1 MVAHNNKKKCKI
13 HIIGAGISGLI
24 AAKILEEQ
32 GFYPIILEA
41 TDRVGGRV
49 KTDVINDHQLDH
61 GFQVLLTGYPAAQRH
76 LNYEKLNLQKISPGA
91 AIFKNN
97 KQKIIG
103 DPLRDISFL
112 LPTLFSGIGTILD
125 KIRILILNTILKK
138 KTLTAIFSTPEDK
151 TSSYLVKF
159 GFSESMIS
167 DFFQPFFSGIFLE
180 PKLETSS
187 RMFEFVYKMFGEGYA
202 TIPKAGMEAIPKQL
216 LKKLT
221 KTTYKYN
228 TKVASVNE
236 GEIVL
241 EDQTKIKSHYTLIAT
256 EASRLLPLLN
266 KKAVLWKSCVNF
278 YFETEKRIIQKPLIG
293 LICEKGSLVNNI
305 FYTTSISSELRTKK
319 ELLSVT
325 IIDTQNLKGE
335 ALLKQVKK
343 ELKDL
348 CGIDTGQLVKQYT
361 IAMALPNLTNI
372 NHELNPVDIQIGK
385 SLFLAG
391 DTILNGS
398 LNAAFISGETA
409 ALQLAK
415 VASNNRY

>member
-76 LNYEKLNLQKISPGA
+76 LNYETLNLQKISPGA

-112 LPTLFSGIGTILD
+112 MPTLFSGIGTILD
-125 KIRILILNTILKK
+125 KIRILILNATLKR
-138 KTLTAIFSTPEDK
+138 KTLRAIFSTPTDK
-151 TSSYLVKF
+151 TSSYLMKF

-167 DFFQPFFSGIFLE
+167 DFFKPFFSGIFLE
-180 PKLETSS
+180 TKLETSS

-221 KTTYKYN
+221 KTTFKYN

-241 EDQTKIKSHYTLIAT
+241 ENQTKIKSHYTLIAT

-319 ELLSVT
+319 ELRSV
-325 IIDTQNLKGE
+325 IVIDTQNLKGE

-361 IAMALPNLTNI
+361 IPMALPNLTNI

-415 VASNNRY
+415 VASNIRY